1 MSPSGSDALAQVRE
15 VRTGTVVWTSGA
27 LSGATAPFYLV
38 VRPHTAL
45 LMV

>member
-38 VRPHTAL
+38 VRPQKL
-45 LMV
+45 FIV